1 MANRRTR
8 GAAGGFPTTRHSALL
23 GLRSADPEIRA
34 RNLARIARLYWR
46 PIYKH
51 VRLRWSKSPD
61 EAEEITQEFLLR
73 AVGAGIFRAYEAERG
88 HFRTFLR
95 ALVDH
100 FAIDRA
106 RSAFTRKRGQ
116 GTITVPLDIQT
127 LEGELRSDASPEW
140 DPAEF
145 FEREWIRSLVA
156 ISIESL
162 RAVCQEKGKAEH
174 FRVFER
180 WYSERHDESSYAAIA
195 ADLDLS
201 VTTVMNR
208 LHYARKEFRAVV
220 LAVLREFTTNE
231 QELRAEA
238 RAVLG
243 IERYRP
249 DGVP

>member
-1 MANRRTR
+1 MSDKRTR

-23 GLRSADPEIRA
+23 GLRSIDPGVRA
-34 RNLARIARLYWR
+34 KNLARIARLYWR
-46 PIYKH
+46 PVYKH
-51 VRLRWSKSPD
+51 VRLRWGKLPD
-61 EAEEITQEFLLR
+61 EAQDITQEFLLR
-73 AVGAGIFRAYEAERG
+73 AVGAGIFCTYDPERG
-88 HFRTFLR
+88 RFRTFVR
-95 ALVDH
+95 ALIDH
-100 FAIDRA
+100 FVIDRA
-106 RSAFTRKRGQ
+106 RSAFTRKRGH
-116 GTITVPLDIQT
+116 GMVPADIQT
-127 LEGELRSDASPEW
+127 LEGELRIDGSLASDPG
-140 DPAEF
+140 EF

-162 RAVCQEKGKAEH
+162 RAACRQKGKAEH

-195 ADLDLS
+195 ADLGLS

-208 LHYARKEFRAVV
+208 LHYARREFRAVV

-243 IERYRP
+243 IEL
-249 DGVP
+249 